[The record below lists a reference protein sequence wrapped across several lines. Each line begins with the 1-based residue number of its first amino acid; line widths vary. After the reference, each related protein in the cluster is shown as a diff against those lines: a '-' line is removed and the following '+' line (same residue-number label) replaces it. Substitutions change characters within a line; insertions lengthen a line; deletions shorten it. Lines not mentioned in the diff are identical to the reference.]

1 MNGIASRGKL
11 NSENYTGHAVYDVI
25 FTDFQSLRTCFM
37 AANHA
42 TPPASASEYEFAVTM
57 VRIYYAAGDAE
68 SYPPARTSIHS
79 SDDFTDTITLCFE
92 SSQSKRAACYLT
104 LTVHRSVKPAS
115 TLMGKRIVRI
125 ETALARID
133 LHVSSAAAQTY
144 WLDTL
149 ARVSATGE
157 RLNIYACRS

>member
-1 MNGIASRGKL
+1 MYDIASRGKL
-11 NSENYTGHAVYDVI
+11 NSENSTGHAVYDVI
-25 FTDFQSLRTCFM
+25 FTPNDTCFM

-42 TPPASASEYEFAVTM
+42 TPPAAASEYEFAVTM

-104 LTVHRSVKPAS
+104 LTAHRSVKPAS

-149 ARVSATGE
+149 ARLSATGE
-157 RLNIYACRS
+157 RLNIYAFLFI